1 MAHVPGAVL
10 PAKDPLESKTENSFC
25 PIELKASGE
34 SHKANKCTLRYE
46 IANYNKYKEGWE
58 KGVTWQNSNGT

>member
-46 IANYNKYKEGWE
+46 IANYNKYKEG
-58 KGVTWQNSNGT
+58 